1 MDINNFG
8 IFNSNTWGN
17 VSEWII
23 ITVTII
29 TIILLV
35 KTFREQR
42 RTNEIQ
48 ASKNDLDLVL
58 SLFERL
64 QADLDGYMLVE
75 NDKNH
80 YGTRALFKYAKGL
93 DRYRTNEDAFAF
105 FKLQLETDNIF
116 YLIKSINV
124 IDNLIHTSKIEAQK
138 QVLLNNKL
146 NLFFKVKLEFPL
158 SLVVEKFLYI
168 DDSLSIELR
177 NFYNKHAEQK
187 ITIDTISAV
196 KKYLQENY
204 NE

>member
-1 MDINNFG
+1 MDVNNFG
-8 IFNSNTWGN
+8 ILNSATWGN
-17 VSEWII
+17 VGDWVMII
-23 ITVTII
+23 VTII
-29 TIILLV
+29 TIILLI
-35 KTFREQR
+35 KTFKEQR

-64 QADLDGYMLVE
+64 QLDLDSYLIVE
-75 NDKNH
+75 NNKD
-80 YGTRALFKYAKGL
+80 YFGTKALFKYTRGL
-93 DRYRTNEDAFAF
+93 ERYRTSEDAFAF
-105 FKLQLETDNIF
+105 FKPQLETDNIF
-116 YLIKSINV
+116 YLIKSIDI

-158 SLVVEKFLYI
+158 SLVVEKFLNV

-177 NFYNKHAEQK
+177 NFYNKYAKQK
-187 ITIDTISAV
+187 ITKDNISAV